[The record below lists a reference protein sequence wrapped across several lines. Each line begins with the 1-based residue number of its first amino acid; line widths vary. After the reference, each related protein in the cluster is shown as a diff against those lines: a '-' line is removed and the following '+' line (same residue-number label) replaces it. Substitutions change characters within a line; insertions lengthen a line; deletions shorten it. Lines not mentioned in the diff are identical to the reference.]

1 MELARSPD
9 AFQIAL
15 ECITDP
21 VLVVDYRS
29 RRILAVN
36 DRAGE
41 AYGYSRDELVRMAIE
56 DLHPLSNR
64 SCFETPGEHG
74 DGVEHREVW
83 RRVRRNGEVADVQ
96 IAARRV
102 VMGETIACFIRSLG
116 VVGDRGTEPES
127 VNAIDLLR
135 AVTDACDDA
144 LFAKDQQ
151 GRYLLFNRAAERF
164 VGQKADEVIGR
175 DDTALFDSAGA
186 RRVMERDREVLLTGE
201 TRIEEERLTAA
212 GVTRTYLATKA
223 PYCDEQGNV
232 VGVIGISRDVTR
244 QKKAEQDLRLSEER
258 YRTLVEAITAMA
270 WNTPESGEFE
280 TEQAGWSSFTG
291 QTFEQLKGWGWLN
304 AVHPEDRSHTAKG
317 WATAIAS
324 RTVYVVEHRLRRADG
339 AYRWMAVRAVPI
351 LYPDGSIREWV
362 GIHTDVTEQR
372 LADDALKESEAKL
385 AEALRVARMGY
396 WNQDVDSG
404 EIEWSAELYKIFGIT
419 NGSRSVTLID
429 LLAIVHQDDRLA
441 VKQRIAQAVANGDAF
456 EHTYRIVVDGKI
468 KSISEFGRVILSPEG
483 KAVRIT
489 GTVQDVT
496 ERLRVEENLRSSEE
510 RLQHA
515 IVNAPFPAMVH
526 AEGGEVLMISNA
538 WTELTGFT
546 LNDIPTVQDW
556 ARKAYGD
563 QAGVNAVV
571 IAKLYAITSRQ
582 HTGEF
587 RVFSASGETL
597 TWDFWATP
605 LGALP
610 DGRRM
615 VLSMAVDVTEQR
627 RAAQELQASELRF
640 RQVVENQ
647 TEVVSRCLPDGTVT
661 FVNEAT
667 CRLFG
672 ETAEQLVGRKWFPA
686 AHPDDLPR
694 IEAGL
699 REMSITNPVVT
710 IESRVYDAEGTIHWF
725 EVVNRGF
732 FGQAGELVQFQS
744 VGRDVTDRRQMEAA
758 LRESESRFR
767 AVFNSTFQFIGVL
780 ALDGTLLEVN
790 ETALVAGGLQEADVV
805 GKPFWETRWWI
816 DSATA
821 RQTLQESIARAAQ
834 GEFIRYEVDVRG
846 PGESILTIDFSIKP
860 VVDDSGSIALLIP
873 EGRDITEHKAAEQAL
888 KLRDRAVRAISQGI
902 VITDSMSP
910 DDPIVYVNPGF
921 EAITGYESSE
931 IIGQN
936 CRFLHGPESDTQTVR
951 AIELAVRNGT
961 QCTVEILNYRSD
973 GTPFWNTI
981 TLSPVRDEEHRLTHI
996 VWVQVDSTERKDLE
1010 DRLRQSEKMEA
1021 IGQLAG
1027 GVAHD
1032 FNNMLAVIN
1041 GYSSRLARSDN
1052 LNEGEREAIDEIRT
1066 AGQRAAGLTRQL
1078 LAFSRK
1084 QVLKPMIVDLNE
1096 TIVEMESMLS
1106 RLIGEDIRI
1115 RTLLDS
1121 SLWQIRI
1128 DPGQLEQIIMNLAI
1142 NSRDAMPDGGVLTIE
1157 TGNTECDGERRDVS
1171 PGRYV
1176 RFSVNDTGGGMD
1188 EAVRDRIFEP
1198 FFTTKDQGKGTGLG
1212 LASVYGIVKQ
1222 SGGQISVESAP
1233 GRGAT
1238 FTILFPAFETERRRE
1253 ARTDAESA
1261 NSAGG
1266 AETILVVEDE
1276 EMVRRL
1282 FCKVLSDQGYAV
1294 LGAGS
1299 GIEALAQWDQRRDD
1313 IDLVITDVVMPEMSG
1328 RQLADRLRESKAN
1341 LKVLFM
1347 SGYTDDAVIRHHIE
1361 EKAVY
1366 FIQKPFLPTALAT
1379 KVREVLAADS

>member
-1 MELARSPD
+1 MDIPSTQGVL
-9 AFQIAL
+9 QIAL
-15 ECITDP
+15 EYISEP
-21 VLVVDYRS
+21 VLLVDYSS
-29 RRILAVN
+29 RRIIAVN

-41 AYGYSRDELVRMAIE
+41 AYGYSRDEFGRMDVG
-56 DLHPLSNR
+56 DLHPTSGD
-64 SCFETPGEHG
+64 SCLETLDAHPEGI
-74 DGVEHREVW
+74 EHREVW
-83 RRVRRNGEVADVQ
+83 RRLHRTGEVADVQ
-96 IAARRV
+96 IAVRRV
-102 VMGETIACFIRSLG
+102 TMGETKACLIRTLG
-116 VVGDRGTEPES
+116 VVSDRKTEPEW
-127 VNAIDLLR
+127 VDAVDLLR
-135 AVTDACDDA
+135 AVADACDDA
-144 LFAKDQQ
+144 LFAKDQE

-164 VGQKADEVIGR
+164 VGQKSHDVIGR
-175 DDTALFDSAGA
+175 DDTALFDLAGA
-186 RRVMERDREVLLTGE
+186 RRVMERDREVLRSGE
-201 TRIEEERLTAA
+201 TRIEEEKLTAA
-212 GVTRTYLATKA
+212 GVTRTYLATKT

-244 QKKAEQDLRLSEER
+244 QKQAEQDLRLSEER
-258 YRTLVEAITAMA
+258 YRTLVEATTAMV

-280 TEQAGWSSFTG
+280 AEQAGWSSFTG

-304 AVHPEDRSHTAKG
+304 AVHPEDRPHTAKV
-317 WATAIAS
+317 WAAAVAS
-324 RTVYVVEHRLRRADG
+324 RSVYVVEHRLRRADG
-339 AYRWMAVRAVPI
+339 EYRWMAVRAVPI
-351 LYPDGSIREWV
+351 LHPDGSIREWV

-372 LADDALKESEAKL
+372 LADNALKQSEAKL

-404 EIEWSAELYKIFGIT
+404 AIEWSAELYKIFGIS
-419 NGSRSVTLID
+419 NGSHPVTLID
-429 LLAIVHQDDRLA
+429 LLAIVHPDDRLA
-441 VKQRIAQAVANGDAF
+441 VKQRVAQAVANGEAF
-456 EHTYRIVVDGKI
+456 EHTYRIVVDGTI
-468 KSISEFGRVILSPEG
+468 KSISEFGRVILSPQG

-496 ERLRVEENLRSSEE
+496 ERLRAEENLRSSEE

-526 AEGGEVLMISNA
+526 AEGGAILMISNA
-538 WTELTGFT
+538 WTELTGFA
-546 LNDIPTVQDW
+546 LSDIPTVQDW
-556 ARKAYGD
+556 VRKAYGGQED
-563 QAGVNAVV
+563 ANAKR
-571 IAKLYAITSRQ
+571 IDKLYAIASRQ

-587 RVFSASGETL
+587 YVRSSSGETL

-610 DGRRM
+610 DGRRL

-627 RAAQELQASELRF
+627 RAALELQASELRF

-672 ETAEQLVGRKWFPA
+672 QTAEQLVGRQWFPA

-699 REMSITNPVVT
+699 RELSLANPLVT
-710 IESRVYDAEGTIHWF
+710 VESRVFDSEGAIRWF
-725 EVVNRGF
+725 EVINRGF
-732 FGQAGELVQFQS
+732 FGSDGELVQFQS
-744 VGRDVTDRRQMEAA
+744 VGRDITDRRQMEAA
-758 LRESESRFR
+758 LRASEARFR

-780 ALDGTLLEVN
+780 ALNGTVLEVN
-790 ETALVAGGLQEADVV
+790 ETALIAGGLQEADVV
-805 GKPFWETRWWI
+805 GKPFWETRWWVE
-816 DSATA
+816 SESS
-821 RQTLQESIARAAQ
+821 RETLQESIARAAQ
-834 GEFIRYEVDVRG
+834 GEFIRYEVDIRG
-846 PGESILTIDFSIKP
+846 TGESVLTIDFSIKP
-860 VVDDSGSIALLIP
+860 VLDDSGSVALLIP
-873 EGRDITEHKAAEQAL
+873 EGRDVTEHKAAEQAL
-888 KLRDRAVRAISQGI
+888 KLRDRAVRAINQGI
-902 VITDSMSP
+902 VITDSLSP
-910 DDPIVYVNPGF
+910 DDPILYVNPGF

-931 IIGQN
+931 VIGRN
-936 CRFLHGPESDTQTVR
+936 CRFLQGPESDPEEVSVMR
-951 AIELAVRNGT
+951 RAVRQGT
-961 QCTVEILNYRSD
+961 PCTVEILNYRRD
-973 GTPFWNTI
+973 GTPFWSTI
-981 TLSPVRDEEHRLTHI
+981 TLSPVHDEEHRLTNI
-996 VWVQVDSTERKDLE
+996 VGVQVDSTERKNLE

-1041 GYSSRLARSDN
+1041 GYSSGLARSTN
-1052 LNEGEREAIDEIRT
+1052 LDEREREAIDEIRT

-1084 QVLKPMIVDLNE
+1084 QVLKPMVVDLNQ
-1096 TIVEMESMLS
+1096 TIAEMESMLS
-1106 RLIGEDIRI
+1106 RLIGEDVRI

-1157 TGNTECDGERRDVS
+1157 TGNAEVDAERHDLA
-1171 PGRYV
+1171 PGRHV
-1176 RFSVNDTGGGMD
+1176 RFSVTDTGCGMD
-1188 EAVRDRIFEP
+1188 DAVRDRIFEP

-1238 FTILFPAFETERRRE
+1238 FTILFPAIETERRRITTTE
-1253 ARTDAESA
+1253 DESDVA
-1261 NSAGG
+1261 AGG
-1266 AETILVVEDE
+1266 GETILVVEDE
-1276 EMVRRL
+1276 DMVRRL
-1282 FCKVLSDQGYAV
+1282 FCKVLSDQGYTV
-1294 LGAGS
+1294 MGAGS
-1299 GIEALAQWDQRRDD
+1299 GIEALALWEQRRDD

-1328 RQLADRLRESKAN
+1328 RQLADRLRETKAH

-1361 EKAVY
+1361 EKAVH

-1379 KVREVLAADS
+1379 KVREVLAADF